1 MALLPLKDDN
11 ELTRI
16 NFQYVTVTLIIICI
30 SVFLWQLSLGEE
42 QGRYIFG
49 LGTIPAVLFGSREL
63 SPDLILV
70 PETFTMV
77 TSLFLHGGWM
87 HLIFNM
93 LFLWVFG
100 DNVEDAMGH
109 LRYIAFYLLC
119 GVLAT
124 LSHAVMEAGSEA
136 PLIGA
141 SGAISGVLGAY
152 LVLHPKARILVLFM
166 NIIPLHLPAI
176 LVLGSWIG
184 LQFISLNS
192 DDGTAWWAHIG
203 GFLAGMI
210 LVVPF
215 RRKDVPLF
223 DGAGRFAP
231 DNPNVIDLAER
242 QHGRS
247 IFPNTIIVN
256 RTPGPW
262 DKPKSQPLNVVNPQN
277 LPSSKKPPGI

>member
-1 MALLPLKDDN
+1 
-11 ELTRI
+11 
-16 NFQYVTVTLIIICI
+16 
-30 SVFLWQLSLGEE
+30 
-42 QGRYIFG
+42 
-49 LGTIPAVLFGSREL
+49 
-63 SPDLILV
+63 
-70 PETFTMV
+70 
-77 TSLFLHGGWM
+77 
-87 HLIFNM
+87 
-93 LFLWVFG
+93 
-100 DNVEDAMGH
+100 MGH
-109 LRYIAFYLLC
+109 LRYIVFYLLC

-166 NIIPLHLPAI
+166 NIIPLRLPAI

-231 DNPNVIDLAER
+231 DNPNVIDLAEH